1 MKRIPLGI
9 SDFKTV
15 IEEDYLFVDKSEF
28 IKEFWDIDGQT
39 ILVPRPRR
47 FGKTLNMSMIK
58 YFFDNNSND
67 NGYLFKGLN
76 IENHKE
82 IMELQGKY
90 PVIYLTFKDEKHSSF
105 EYLQAG
111 LRNILSK
118 LYQDHKYCLNTDKI
132 DNIDKEYYNSIINK
146 KADIID
152 LSNALKKLSQYVHS
166 YFDKKVMILVD
177 EYDVP
182 IQAAYVS
189 NYYNEAIEFMRNFLS
204 GAFKDNSSLQKGMIT
219 GILNRINETLTPS
232 VVGVSDSHKRQAFGS
247 LLRESIFSGLNNLK
261 VEGILS
267 HKFNDKFGFTESE
280 IEKLALQYDIKEK
293 LINIKDWYNGYF
305 FGDTTIYNP
314 WSILNY
320 LSNPK
325 EGLKPYWV
333 NSSSNDLV
341 KVILSKSTADV
352 KSDLEELISGN
363 SITKTIDEN
372 IVMGDIEKSSN
383 NLWSFLLFTG
393 YLKAKEA
400 YRKEEDIFYN
410 LSIPNR
416 EVRSLYKN
424 IIENWFL
431 DTITRNNYDIMINS
445 LINGDIKI
453 FGKLLKQFV
462 IKSISYFDVG
472 GYEGE
477 KVYHAFVLGML
488 ISLNDTH
495 EVLSNR
501 ESGYGRYDVMII
513 PRDISKLGIV
523 IEFKKLDTDDDET
536 LEETAEE
543 ALKQIKD
550 KKYSI
555 TLENRGI
562 KNIKE
567 IGIVFKGKDIYI
579 KENENIKEIG

>member
-1 MKRIPLGI
+1 MKKIPIGI
-9 SDFKTV
+9 SDFKKLKD
-15 IEEDYLFVDKSEF
+15 EDYLFVDKSLL
-28 IKEFWDIDGQT
+28 IKEFWDSDGET

-47 FGKTLNMSMIK
+47 FGKTLNMSMLK
-58 YFFDNNSND
+58 YFFDNSIED
-67 NGYLFKGLN
+67 NRYLFQGLN
-76 IENHKE
+76 IENHKDM
-82 IMELQGKY
+82 MELQGKY
-90 PVIYLTFKDEKHSSF
+90 PVIYLSFKDEKHSSF
-105 EYLQAG
+105 EYLQIG
-111 LRNILSK
+111 LRNLLSR
-118 LYQDHKYCLNTDKI
+118 LYKEHDYCLDNGKI
-132 DNIDKEYYNSIINK
+132 RDVDREYYYAVVNK
-146 KADIID
+146 KANIID
-152 LSNALKKLSQYVHS
+152 LSDALKMLSEYL
-166 YFDKKVMILVD
+166 YNYYDEKVLILID

-182 IQAAYVS
+182 IQAAYLN
-189 NYYNEAIEFMRNFLS
+189 NYCTDAIEFMRNLLS
-204 GAFKDNSSLQKGMIT
+204 GAFKDNNFLQKGMIT
-219 GILNRINETLTPS
+219 GILR
-232 VVGVSDSHKRQAFGS
+232 VA
-247 LLRESIFSGLNNLK
+247 RESIFSGLNNLK
-261 VEGILS
+261 VDTILGYN
-267 HKFNDKFGFTESE
+267 FNDKFGFTESE
-280 IEKLALQYDIKEK
+280 IEKLAMQYNIKEE
-293 LINIKDWYNGYF
+293 LANIKAWYNGYF

-320 LSNPK
+320 ISSPK
-325 EGLKPYWV
+325 NGLKPYWV

-431 DTITRNNYDIMINS
+431 DTITKNNYDIMIKS
-445 LINGDIKI
+445 LITGDIKI
-453 FGKLLKQFV
+453 FGKLLRQFV
-462 IKSISYFDVG
+462 LKSISYFDVG

-501 ESGYGRYDVMII
+501 ESGYGRYDVMVI
-513 PRDISKLGIV
+513 PKDVSELGIV
-523 IEFKKLDTDDDET
+523 IEFKKLDPDDEET
-536 LEETAEE
+536 LEETADI
-543 ALKQIKD
+543 ALKQIFD
-550 KKYSI
+550 KEYTT
-555 TLENRGI
+555 TLSSRGI
-562 KNIKE
+562 TNIKE
-567 IGIVFKGKDIYI
+567 IAIVFKGKEIYI
-579 KENENIKEIG
+579 KESKSHS

>member
-1 MKRIPLGI
+1 MRQLKRIPLGI
-9 SDFKTV
+9 SDFKKL
-15 IEEDYLFVDKSEF
+15 IEDDYLFIDKTQL
-28 IKEFWDIDGQT
+28 IKEFWESNGET

-58 YFFDNNSND
+58 YFFENSSND
-67 NGYLFKGLN
+67 SGYLFKGLN

-105 EYLQAG
+105 EYLKAG

-166 YFDKKVMILVD
+166 YFDKKVIILVD

-219 GILNRINETLTPS
+219 GILR
-232 VVGVSDSHKRQAFGS
+232 VA
-247 LLRESIFSGLNNLK
+247 RESIFSGLNNLK

-280 IEKLALQYDIKEK
+280 IEKLALQYNIKEK
-293 LINIKDWYNGYF
+293 LINIKEWYNGYF

-320 LSNPK
+320 ISNPK

-579 KENENIKEIG
+579 KENKNIVEIG

>member
-9 SDFKTV
+9 SDFKML
-15 IEEDYLFVDKSEF
+15 IEEDYLFVDKSLI
-28 IKEFWDIDGQT
+28 IKEFWDSDGQT
-39 ILVPRPRR
+39 ILIPRPRR

-58 YFFDNNSND
+58 YFFENSGKDNS
-67 NGYLFKGLN
+67 YLFKGLN
-76 IENHKE
+76 IESHKD

-90 PVIYLTFKDEKHSSF
+90 PVIYLSFKDEKHSSF

-132 DNIDKEYYNSIINK
+132 DNIDKKYYNSIINK
-146 KADIID
+146 KSDIID
-152 LSNALKKLSQYVHS
+152 LANTLKKLSQYIEG
-166 YFDKKVMILVD
+166 YFEQKVIILID

-182 IQAAYVS
+182 IQAAYLS
-189 NYYNEAIEFMRNFLS
+189 DYYTEAIEFMRNFLS
-204 GAFKDNSSLQKGMIT
+204 GAFKDNNSLQKGMIT
-219 GILNRINETLTPS
+219 GILR
-232 VVGVSDSHKRQAFGS
+232 VA
-247 LLRESIFSGLNNLK
+247 RESIFSGLNNLK
-261 VEGILS
+261 VETILS
-267 HKFNDKFGFTESE
+267 YNFSDKFGFTENE
-280 IEKLALQYDIKEK
+280 IEQLSRKYNINEELTKIKE
-293 LINIKDWYNGYF
+293 WYNGYF
-305 FGDTTIYNP
+305 FGDTIIYNP

-320 LSNPK
+320 ISNIK
-325 EGLKPYWV
+325 SGLKPYWV

-400 YRKEEDIFYN
+400 YRKDEYIFYN

-462 IKSISYFDVG
+462 IRSISYFDVG

-536 LEETAEE
+536 LMETAEE

-567 IGIVFKGKDIYI
+567 IGIVFKGKDIHI

>member
-15 IEEDYLFVDKSEF
+15 IEEDYLFVDKSEL

-47 FGKTLNMSMIK
+47 FGKTLNLSMIK
-58 YFFDNNSND
+58 YFFENSSND

-105 EYLQAG
+105 EYLKAG

-219 GILNRINETLTPS
+219 GILR
-232 VVGVSDSHKRQAFGS
+232 VA
-247 LLRESIFSGLNNLK
+247 RESIFSGLNNLK

-280 IEKLALQYDIKEK
+280 IEKLALQYDIKEN
-293 LINIKDWYNGYF
+293 LINIKEWYNGYF

-320 LSNPK
+320 ISNPK

-341 KVILSKSTADV
+341 KVVLSKSTADV

-363 SITKTIDEN
+363 SITKIIDEN

-400 YRKEEDIFYN
+400 YRKDEDIFYN

-523 IEFKKLDTDDDET
+523 IEFKKLDADDDET

-579 KENENIKEIG
+579 KENDNEK

>member
-9 SDFKTV
+9 SDFKAI
-15 IEEDYLFVDKSEF
+15 IEEDYLFVDKTLL
-28 IKEFWDIDGQT
+28 IKEFWESNGQT
-39 ILVPRPRR
+39 ILLPRPRR

-58 YFFDNNSND
+58 YFFEKDSIDNR
-67 NGYLFKGLN
+67 YLFKNLN
-76 IENHKE
+76 IENHEE
-82 IMELQGKY
+82 IMKFQGKY
-90 PVIYLTFKDEKHSSF
+90 PVIYLSFKDEKHSTF
-105 EYLQAG
+105 EYLKTG
-111 LRNILSK
+111 LRSILSK
-118 LYQDHKYCLNTDKI
+118 LYLDHKYCLNK
-132 DNIDKEYYNSIINK
+132 DNLDNVEKEYYNLIINK
-146 KADIID
+146 KADIIE
-152 LSNALKKLSQYVHS
+152 LSNALKKLSQYLED
-166 YFDKKVMILVD
+166 YFEQKVIILID

-182 IQAAYVS
+182 IQAAYLN
-189 NYYNEAIEFMRNFLS
+189 NYYDEAIEFMRNLLS
-204 GAFKDNSSLQKGMIT
+204 GAFKDNNSIKKGMIT
-219 GILNRINETLTPS
+219 GILR
-232 VVGVSDSHKRQAFGS
+232 VA
-247 LLRESIFSGLNNLK
+247 RESIFSGLNNLK
-261 VEGILS
+261 VESILS
-267 HKFNDKFGFTESE
+267 NNFSDKFGFTEKE
-280 IEKLALQYDIKEK
+280 IEKLVHEYNIEEK
-293 LINIKDWYNGYF
+293 LEIIKQWYNGYN
-305 FGDTTIYNP
+305 FGNTTIYNP

-320 LSNPK
+320 LSNP
-325 EGLKPYWV
+325 EQGLKPYWV

-341 KVILSKSTADV
+341 EILLSKGSKEV
-352 KSDLEELISGN
+352 KKNLEDLVSGN
-363 SITKTIDEN
+363 NIEKIIDEN
-372 IVMGDIEKSSN
+372 IVMGDIEKSTD

-393 YLKAKEA
+393 YLKVKSKE
-400 YRKEEDIFYN
+400 RKGLKDYYT
-410 LSIPNR
+410 LSIPNL
-416 EVRSLYKN
+416 EVTTLYYDL
-424 IIENWFL
+424 IEKWFE
-431 DTITRNNYDIMINS
+431 DTITKENYELMINS
-445 LINGDIKI
+445 LVTGDIKI

-462 IKSISYFDVG
+462 LKSISYFDVG

-536 LEETAEE
+536 LDETAEE

-579 KENENIKEIG
+579 KENDNIK

>member
-1 MKRIPLGI
+1 M
-9 SDFKTV
+9 
-15 IEEDYLFVDKSEF
+15 
-28 IKEFWDIDGQT
+28 
-39 ILVPRPRR
+39 
-47 FGKTLNMSMIK
+47 
-58 YFFDNNSND
+58 
-67 NGYLFKGLN
+67 
-76 IENHKE
+76 
-82 IMELQGKY
+82 
-90 PVIYLTFKDEKHSSF
+90 
-105 EYLQAG
+105 
-111 LRNILSK
+111 
-118 LYQDHKYCLNTDKI
+118 
-132 DNIDKEYYNSIINK
+132 
-146 KADIID
+146 
-152 LSNALKKLSQYVHS
+152 
-166 YFDKKVMILVD
+166 
-177 EYDVP
+177 
-182 IQAAYVS
+182 
-189 NYYNEAIEFMRNFLS
+189 
-204 GAFKDNSSLQKGMIT
+204 
-219 GILNRINETLTPS
+219 
-232 VVGVSDSHKRQAFGS
+232 
-247 LLRESIFSGLNNLK
+247 
-261 VEGILS
+261 
-267 HKFNDKFGFTESE
+267 
-280 IEKLALQYDIKEK
+280 
-293 LINIKDWYNGYF
+293 
-305 FGDTTIYNP
+305 
-314 WSILNY
+314 
-320 LSNPK
+320 
-325 EGLKPYWV
+325 
-333 NSSSNDLV
+333 
-341 KVILSKSTADV
+341 

-400 YRKEEDIFYN
+400 YRKDEDIFYN

-579 KENENIKEIG
+579 KENENIKEIE